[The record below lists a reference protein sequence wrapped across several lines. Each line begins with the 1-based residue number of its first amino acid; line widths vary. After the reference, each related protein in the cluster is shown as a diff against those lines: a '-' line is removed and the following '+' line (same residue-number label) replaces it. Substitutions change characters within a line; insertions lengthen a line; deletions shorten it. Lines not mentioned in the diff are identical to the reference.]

1 MKNMKLL
8 LLWPFTLLYSVIV
21 TLRNRNYLN
30 NSDKRTSFSEPVVVV
45 GNLTVG
51 GTGKT
56 PHVEYLADKFLSKL
70 KLGLLSRGY
79 GRQTKGFYWGDDKA
93 TANLIGDEPMQY
105 VHKFGNETKIA
116 VCENR
121 VEGIRQMKTADNEL
135 QGFLL
140 DDAFQHLRLK
150 ASTYVLLT
158 DYNRLFTKDYV
169 MPSGLLRESRNGAKR
184 ADVVIVTKC
193 PEDITFVEEK
203 EIQTSISKYTSAPVF
218 FTKTITSSP
227 VDFETKQIL
236 EEAKEVFLLS
246 GIAQNEDFAKRV
258 SGSYSVKKHF
268 AFADHHNFTTDQLQK
283 IVDEV
288 AGNNSVL
295 VTTEKDYMRL
305 MSVEFKD
312 IIAKIPIF
320 VVPLKVEFL
329 EREDDFLSLMAKA
342 FKVSE

>member
-1 MKNMKLL
+1 M
-8 LLWPFTLLYSVIV
+8 
-21 TLRNRNYLN
+21 
-30 NSDKRTSFSEPVVVV
+30 
-45 GNLTVG
+45 
-51 GTGKT
+51 
-56 PHVEYLADKFLSKL
+56 
-70 KLGLLSRGY
+70 
-79 GRQTKGFYWGDDKA
+79 
-93 TANLIGDEPMQY
+93 
-105 VHKFGNETKIA
+105 
-116 VCENR
+116 
-121 VEGIRQMKTADNEL
+121 
-135 QGFLL
+135 
-140 DDAFQHLRLK
+140 
-150 ASTYVLLT
+150 
-158 DYNRLFTKDYV
+158 
-169 MPSGLLRESRNGAKR
+169 
-184 ADVVIVTKC
+184 
-193 PEDITFVEEK
+193 
-203 EIQTSISKYTSAPVF
+203 
-218 FTKTITSSP
+218 
-227 VDFETKQIL
+227 
-236 EEAKEVFLLS
+236 FLLS